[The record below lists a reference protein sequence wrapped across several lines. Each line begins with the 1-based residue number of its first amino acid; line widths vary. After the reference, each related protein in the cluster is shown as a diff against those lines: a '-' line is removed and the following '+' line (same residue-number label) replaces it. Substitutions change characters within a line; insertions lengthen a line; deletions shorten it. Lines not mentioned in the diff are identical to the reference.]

1 MCFRKYLI
9 RVTRLARINTLIV
22 YQVIEFFLPQA
33 TLNIEELDRDSCL
46 YDKVHRL
53 YLKFIMIWNESQTCC
68 IFVFH
73 IAG

>member
-9 RVTRLARINTLIV
+9 RATRLAPINTLIV

-46 YDKVHRL
+46 YDKVHGL
-53 YLKFIMIWNESQTCC
+53 YLKFVYDLE
-68 IFVFH
+68 
-73 IAG
+73 